1 MKHLRST
8 QPAVPNERET
18 TQMETQISTTHPT
31 VIPSREFDFTPTAQ
45 QFVVPY
51 VGELA
56 DHGARMAILKALAN
70 DAGLRLPDT
79 ILPEGTKLLPV
90 GDENRRKLK
99 ATLDQLPELHP
110 GLKAYGARLRAEN
123 PVDSKVAAPSVRMF
137 GADGGLYGEGK
148 NPASAL
154 GYTPD
159 GFAQVAQFIK
169 PGVIR
174 NGFAENMTALPSALR
189 AQVFNHW
196 ATSTPRADDIVLRS
210 FEGGKGRII
219 RAVTSPRHSLETGD
233 DATVVSALLKL
244 APGAKLRVT
253 REAGGRVSEIE
264 VFWPMLDRELRV
276 GDLAHGGIRV
286 RNSETKAAALTVEA
300 FVLRVLCYNFTTAF
314 SRDFEAD
321 DISLRHIGDLA
332 PRIVRGIAH
341 AQKRIEPLVFAF
353 GDAYKDALP
362 VIMPTRAEALA
373 RVGKVFEL
381 PATTLERA
389 AILWD
394 ADGVVTAGNTRAGLV
409 NALTRASQDEG
420 ISAAGNTE
428 RAAGRVIMDGWGALA

>member
-1 MKHLRST
+1 MRILS
-8 QPAVPNERET
+8 P
-18 TQMETQISTTHPT
+18 SHPT
-31 VIPSREFDFTPTAQ
+31 RCTPEAKTMDTQTAVIPSKRFDDSPTVPLAQ
-45 QFVVPY
+45 SFVVPY
-51 VGELA
+51 VGDA
-56 DHGARMAILKALAN
+56 DPAVRMLVLKALAN
-70 DAGLRLPDT
+70 DGGMRLPDT

-90 GDENRRKLK
+90 GDENRRALK
-99 ATLDQLPELHP
+99 AELSQLPDLHP
-110 GLKAYGARLRAEN
+110 GLRAYGARLRAEN
-123 PVDSKVAAPSVRMF
+123 PVDSKVPAPSVRMF
-137 GADGGLYGEGK
+137 ADNGGLYSEGK

-169 PGVIR
+169 PNAIR

-210 FEGGKGRII
+210 FEGGRGRII
-219 RAVTSPRHSLETGD
+219 RAVTSPKHSLETGD
-233 DATVVSALLKL
+233 DSTVVAALLKL

-253 REAGGRVSEIE
+253 REPGGRVSEIE
-264 VFWPMLDRELRV
+264 VIWPMLDRELRV
-276 GDLAHGGIRV
+276 GDIAHGGIRV
-286 RNSETKAAALTVEA
+286 RNSETKAGSLTVEA

-321 DISLRHIGDLA
+321 DISLRHVGDLA

-362 VIMPTRAEALA
+362 ATMPTHAEALA

-389 AILWD
+389 ALLWD
-394 ADGVVTAGNTRAGLV
+394 ADGIATAGDTRAGLV
-409 NALTRASQDEG
+409 NALTRASQEQG
-420 ISAAGNTE
+420 ISAAGDTE
-428 RAAGRVIMDGWGALA
+428 RAAGRIIMDGWGALA